1 MSRADRQRM
10 QRELQA
16 LEKAILDI
24 LEGGQSVTVTTAGG
38 TRQVTMANLKELY
51 ARQAYLERRLRS
63 GPRFRQGV
71 PT

>member
-1 MSRADRQRM
+1 MSRSDRQRM

-63 GPRFRQGV
+63 GPRFRQGI

>member
-1 MSRADRQRM
+1 MTRQERQRIT
-10 QRELQA
+10 RELEA
-16 LEKAILDI
+16 LEGAILDI
-24 LEGGQSVTVTTAGG
+24 LEGGQSVTITTAGG

-71 PT
+71 PI